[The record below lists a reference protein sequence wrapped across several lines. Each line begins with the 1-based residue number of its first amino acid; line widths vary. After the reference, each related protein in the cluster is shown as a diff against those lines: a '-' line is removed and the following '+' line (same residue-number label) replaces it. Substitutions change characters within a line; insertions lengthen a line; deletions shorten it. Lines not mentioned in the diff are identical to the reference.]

1 MYIRRKVFSNAG
13 YGYEPV
19 EDVYNVTMTGDEVRL
34 FSELQERMY
43 AKKSAGL
50 PDEFFTTLKNGKKVV
65 KPEYKSMVE
74 QISQLGAET
83 GTAAAKKE
91 MIEKIQKSLVDN
103 GYNAKEAKAIAEKQ
117 VRAGFDKANPGIFT
131 RAGQSI
137 KEGYNKSIG
146 WIKKNPKLAAAAGIG
161 TLGLGGGAYYL
172 GSRD

>member
-43 AKKSAGL
+43 AKGANAGASGVF
-50 PDEFFTTLKNGKKVV
+50 PEEFYKTLKNGKKVI
-65 KPEYKSMVE
+65 KPEYRGMVE
-74 QISQLGAET
+74 QVTQMGAE
-83 GTAAAKKE
+83 GSAMTAQKGLVEEIQNKLIKE
-91 MIEKIQKSLVDN
+91 

-117 VRAGFDKANPGIFT
+117 VKAGIDKANPGFFT

-146 WIKKNPKLAAAAGIG
+146 WVKKNQDRK
-161 TLGLGGGAYYL
+161 
-172 GSRD
+172 SVV